1 MTNPGLG
8 TWQVAD
14 DGVAAGSLR
23 VVWLAPA
30 YPWAGQP
37 VGGYFYRTQAAALA
51 RQGVE
56 VTVVAAVPHAPWPLS
71 RLRPRW
77 RAYRDTPSDAVEAGV
92 RVIRP
97 RYPNLPGQP
106 RWARADRLVASA
118 AWRSR
123 DAWAGAE
130 LVHGHSAVEGLAAW
144 RLAARAGL
152 PLVLTFHG
160 SDINTWPERRPD
172 RRDDLVA
179 AIRDAAMVITVSEAL
194 AARVSELAGVK
205 ALALPLGSDH
215 RDIAARRLD
224 RAAARRALGI
234 AEDRVVAL
242 FVGHLLEE
250 KGARVFADAM
260 LAVGEPYLG
269 VLVGGGPEAG
279 YATDRPGAAGMLRY
293 TGELPHDDVVRHM
306 SAADVLVL
314 PSYAE
319 GLPTVV
325 VEAGSL
331 RLPVIATAVGGL
343 PKLLAD
349 GRGMLLEA
357 PDPAGV
363 ASALRALAA
372 DPEAAAAMAARL
384 QAHVWAA
391 YDVDTNAARL
401 LAAYRAAIA
410 RVPSGH
416 GAARNTKRG

>member
-1 MTNPGLG
+1 
-8 TWQVAD
+8 V
-14 DGVAAGSLR
+14 
-23 VVWLAPA
+23 
-30 YPWAGQP
+30 
-37 VGGYFYRTQAAALA
+37 
-51 RQGVE
+51 
-56 VTVVAAVPHAPWPLS
+56 
-71 RLRPRW
+71 
-77 RAYRDTPSDAVEAGV
+77 
-92 RVIRP
+92 
-97 RYPNLPGQP
+97 
-106 RWARADRLVASA
+106 
-118 AWRSR
+118 
-123 DAWAGAE
+123 
-130 LVHGHSAVEGLAAW
+130 
-144 RLAARAGL
+144 
-152 PLVLTFHG
+152 
-160 SDINTWPERRPD
+160 
-172 RRDDLVA
+172 
-179 AIRDAAMVITVSEAL
+179 
-194 AARVSELAGVK
+194 
-205 ALALPLGSDH
+205 
-215 RDIAARRLD
+215 
-224 RAAARRALGI
+224 
-234 AEDRVVAL
+234 
-242 FVGHLLEE
+242 
-250 KGARVFADAM
+250 
-260 LAVGEPYLG
+260 LAVGEPFLG

-279 YATDRPGAAGMLRY
+279 YAADRPGAADMLRY